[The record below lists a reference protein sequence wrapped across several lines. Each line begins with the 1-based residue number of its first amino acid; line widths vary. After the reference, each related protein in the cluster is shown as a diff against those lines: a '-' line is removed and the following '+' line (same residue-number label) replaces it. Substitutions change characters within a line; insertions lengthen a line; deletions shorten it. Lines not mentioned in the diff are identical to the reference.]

1 MKKYRLKVDSP
12 WGKKG
17 DIANLNKNGVMY
29 YGQNTNVKPYPIII
43 CFTPD
48 NFPEIFEE
56 VIEPSDE
63 EWLAKWCHDH
73 WLIKW
78 PDYPY
83 VEYKN
88 KNIEFKNQWE
98 RLANALIQH
107 GFDVK
112 KLRGES

>member
-1 MKKYRLKVDSP
+1 MKKYCLKVDSP

-17 DIANLNKNGVMY
+17 CLVTANTTFGPRIRTDEALGLRGFIAPEKY
-29 YGQNTNVKPYPIII
+29 
-43 CFTPD
+43 
-48 NFPEIFEE
+48 PEIFEE
-56 VIEPSDE
+56 VIEQIDE